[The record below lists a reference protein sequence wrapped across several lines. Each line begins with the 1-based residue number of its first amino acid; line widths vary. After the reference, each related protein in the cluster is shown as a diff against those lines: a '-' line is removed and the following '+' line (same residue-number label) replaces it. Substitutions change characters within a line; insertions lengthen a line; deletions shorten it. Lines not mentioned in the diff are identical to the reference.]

1 MSDPAPRPLISESS
15 APESVGFFH
24 PSGRPYRFTI
34 LMFISLLVL
43 GSYFAYDS
51 IGALAPTLIA
61 DLHLDRS
68 TIGNLYTAYSVAA
81 IVIVFFGG
89 MLYDKLGPRRASL
102 LFCTLV
108 LVGATIVAFDSHTA
122 VQYICALINSASKH
136 LPTSIGQLVTRC
148 TQQFLVHAATW
159 QLFAG
164 RLIFGAGSE
173 SLIVVQSAIIS
184 RWFKGKEMA
193 LAFGIALT
201 ISRVGTLFSFNTEE
215 LIARYFGSY
224 RIALWAAAGFCLFSV
239 LCNLVY
245 NAMDLHGEK
254 VLALPKPDGG
264 DKIVFSDI
272 KKFNSS
278 YWYVVLLCVTF
289 YSAIFPFT
297 ALATD
302 MFHDKWGIPL
312 VSESTGGLLSQAFV
326 NFQHMFSTAPG
337 MTSIIIFAS
346 MVFAPFAGDLID
358 RIGKR
363 ATLMVVG
370 SLVLIPAHLI
380 MGITH
385 WNPVPSMIVLGAA
398 FVLVPAAMWP
408 SVPLVVEE
416 KRVGT
421 AFGLMTAIQ
430 NLGLG
435 LFPLLNGKLRDATG
449 TYTATQIMFACLGV
463 AGLVFAFLLLRSD
476 RRHGGKLEQGKSKES
491 ELSRIEE
498 AEERR

>member
-1 MSDPAPRPLISESS
+1 MSDPARRTPISENTT
-15 APESVGFFH
+15 PESVGFFH
-24 PSGRPYRFTI
+24 PSRRPYRFTI

-61 DLHLDRS
+61 DLHLNRS

-108 LVGATIVAFDSHTA
+108 LVGATIVAVAHS
-122 VQYICALINSASKH
+122 
-136 LPTSIGQLVTRC
+136 
-148 TQQFLVHAATW
+148 TW
-159 QLFAG
+159 ELFAG

-224 RIALWAAAGFCLFSV
+224 RVALWAAAGFCLFSV
-239 LCNLVY
+239 VCNLVY

-254 VLALPKPDGG
+254 VLALPKPEGG

-272 KKFNSS
+272 RKFNSS

-312 VSESTGGLLSQAFV
+312 VSESTGGFLSQAFV
-326 NFQHMFSTAPG
+326 NFRHMFSTAPG

-370 SLVLIPAHLI
+370 SLMLIPAHLI

-476 RRHGGKLEQGKSKES
+476 RRHGGKLEQGKIKVT
-491 ELSRIEE
+491 ELPRIEE
-498 AEERR
+498 AEEHR

>member
-1 MSDPAPRPLISESS
+1 MSDASLHPALPEDESRQS
-15 APESVGFFH
+15 TGFFH
-24 PSGRPYRFTI
+24 PAGRLYRFTI
-34 LMFISLLVL
+34 LMFISLLAL

-51 IGALAPTLIA
+51 IGALAPTLIEA
-61 DLHLDRS
+61 LHLDRS

-81 IVIVFFGG
+81 ILIVFFGG
-89 MLYDKLGPRRASL
+89 MLYDKLGPRHSSL

-108 LVGATIVAFDSHTA
+108 LVGATIVAMAQS
-122 VQYICALINSASKH
+122 
-136 LPTSIGQLVTRC
+136 R
-148 TQQFLVHAATW
+148 W

-173 SLIVVQSAIIS
+173 TLIVVQSAIIS

-224 RIALWAAAGFCLFSV
+224 RVALWAAAAFCLFSV

-245 NAMDLHGEK
+245 IAMDLHGER
-254 VLALPKPDGG
+254 VLALPRPEGG

-272 KKFNSS
+272 RKFTSS

-312 VSESTGGLLSQAFV
+312 VSASTGGFMTQIFD
-326 NFQHMFSTAPG
+326 NFLHMFSTAPG
-337 MTSIIIFAS
+337 VTSIIIFAS
-346 MVFAPFAGDLID
+346 MVFAPFAGNLVD
-358 RIGKR
+358 RIGRR
-363 ATLMVVG
+363 ATLMVAG
-370 SLVLIPAHLI
+370 SLMLIPAHLI

-385 WNPVPSMIVLGAA
+385 WNPIPSMIVLGAA

-416 KRVGT
+416 NRVGT

-435 LFPLLNGKLRDATG
+435 LFPLLNGKLRDRTG
-449 TYTATQIMFACLGV
+449 NYTATQIMFSCLGV
-463 AGLVFAFLLLRSD
+463 AGLIFAFLLLRSD
-476 RRHGGKLEQGKSKES
+476 RRHGGKLEQGKSKA
-491 ELSRIEE
+491 
-498 AEERR
+498 AEPA

>member
-1 MSDPAPRPLISESS
+1 MSDPSRRSS
-15 APESVGFFH
+15 APEAAATEPMGFFH

-34 LMFISLLVL
+34 LLFISLLVL

-51 IGALAPTLIA
+51 IGALAPTLIEA
-61 DLHLDRS
+61 LHLNRS

-81 IVIVFFGG
+81 IAIVFFGG
-89 MLYDKLGPRRASL
+89 MLYDKLGPRHSSL

-108 LVGATIVAFDSHTA
+108 LVGATIVALAQS
-122 VQYICALINSASKH
+122 
-136 LPTSIGQLVTRC
+136 R
-148 TQQFLVHAATW
+148 W

-173 SLIVVQSAIIS
+173 TLIVVQSAIIS

-201 ISRVGTLFSFNTEE
+201 VSRVGTLFSFNTEE
-215 LIARYFGSY
+215 LIAGYFGSY

-254 VLALPKPDGG
+254 VLALPKPEGG

-272 KKFNSS
+272 RKFNSS

-312 VSESTGGLLSQAFV
+312 TSEASGGFLMQIFD
-326 NFQHMFSTAPG
+326 NFMHMFSTAPG
-337 MTSIIIFAS
+337 VTSIIIFAS
-346 MVFAPFAGDLID
+346 MVFAPFAGNLID

-370 SLVLIPAHLI
+370 SLMLIPAHLV

-385 WNPVPSMIVLGAA
+385 WNPLPSMIVLGAA

-430 NLGLG
+430 NMGLG

-476 RRHGGKLEQGKSKES
+476 RRHGGKLEQGKIKETELPRTYEAS
-491 ELSRIEE
+491 EQR
-498 AEERR
+498 

>member
-1 MSDPAPRPLISESS
+1 
-15 APESVGFFH
+15 
-24 PSGRPYRFTI
+24 
-34 LMFISLLVL
+34 MFISLIVM

-61 DLHLDRS
+61 DLHLNRS
-68 TIGNLYTAYSVAA
+68 DIGNLYTAYSVAA
-81 IVIVFFGG
+81 VLIVFFGG
-89 MLYDKLGPRRASL
+89 MLYDKLGPRRSSF
-102 LFCTLV
+102 LFCMLV
-108 LVGATIVAFDSHTA
+108 LVGATIVALAHS
-122 VQYICALINSASKH
+122 
-136 LPTSIGQLVTRC
+136 R
-148 TQQFLVHAATW
+148 W

-164 RLIFGAGSE
+164 RLIFGGGSE
-173 SLIVVQSAIIS
+173 ALIVVQSAIIS
-184 RWFKGKEMA
+184 RWFKGREMA
-193 LAFGIALT
+193 LAFGITLT
-201 ISRVGTLFSFNTEE
+201 ISRIGTLFSFNTEE

-224 RIALWAAAGFCLFSV
+224 RTALWAAAGFCLFSV

-254 VLALPKPDGG
+254 VLALPKPDSS

-272 KKFNSS
+272 RKFNSS
-278 YWYVVLLCVTF
+278 YWYVVFLCVTF

-302 MFHDKWGIPL
+302 MFHDKWGLPL
-312 VSESTGGLLSQAFV
+312 VTESTGGFLSQIFD
-326 NFQHMFSTAPG
+326 NFLHMFSTAPG
-337 MTSIIIFAS
+337 VTSIVIFAS
-346 MVFAPFAGDLID
+346 MIFAPFAGNLVD

-370 SLVLIPAHLI
+370 SLMLIPAHLV
-380 MGITH
+380 MGLTH
-385 WNPVPSMIVLGAA
+385 WNPLPSMIVLGAA

-430 NLGLG
+430 NIGLG

-449 TYTATQIMFACLGV
+449 TYTATEIMFACLGV
-463 AGLVFAFLLLRSD
+463 AGLIFAFLLLASD
-476 RRHGGKLEQGKSKES
+476 RRHGGKLEQGKS
-491 ELSRIEE
+491 
-498 AEERR
+498 AHPA

>member
-1 MSDPAPRPLISESS
+1 MVDPVRPDPSS
-15 APESVGFFH
+15 LPSVSGTAVPETLGFFH
-24 PSGRPYRFTI
+24 PSRRPYRFTI
-34 LMFISLLVL
+34 LMFISLIVM

-68 TIGNLYTAYSVAA
+68 DIGNLYTAYSVAA
-81 IVIVFFGG
+81 IFIVFFGG
-89 MLYDKLGPRRASL
+89 MLYDKLGPRHSSL
-102 LFCTLV
+102 LFCMLV
-108 LVGATIVAFDSHTA
+108 FIGATIVALAHS
-122 VQYICALINSASKH
+122 
-136 LPTSIGQLVTRC
+136 R
-148 TQQFLVHAATW
+148 W

-164 RLIFGAGSE
+164 RLIFGGGSE
-173 SLIVVQSAIIS
+173 ALIVVQSAIVS

-193 LAFGIALT
+193 LAFGITLT
-201 ISRVGTLFSFNTEE
+201 ISRIGTLFSFNTEE

-224 RIALWAAAGFCLFSV
+224 RTALWAAAVFCLFSV
-239 LCNLVY
+239 LCNVVY
-245 NAMDLHGEK
+245 NAMDAHGER
-254 VLALPKPDGG
+254 VLGLPKPDSS
-264 DKIVFSDI
+264 DKIEFDDI
-272 KKFNSS
+272 GKFNSS

-312 VSESTGGLLSQAFV
+312 VSESAGGFLAQIFD
-326 NFQHMFSTAPG
+326 NFLHMFSTAPG
-337 MTSIIIFAS
+337 VTSIVIFAS
-346 MVFAPFAGDLID
+346 MVFAPFAGNLVD

-370 SLVLIPAHLI
+370 SLMLIPAHLV
-380 MGITH
+380 MGLTH
-385 WNPVPSMIVLGAA
+385 WNPLPSMIVLGAA

-430 NLGLG
+430 NIGLG
-435 LFPLLNGKLRDATG
+435 LFPLLNGKLRDVTG
-449 TYTATQIMFACLGV
+449 TYTATQIMFASLGG
-463 AGLVFAFLLLRSD
+463 AGLIFAFLLLASD
-476 RRHGGKLEQGKSKES
+476 RRHAGKLEQGKSKQP
-491 ELSRIEE
+491 
-498 AEERR
+498 A

>member
-1 MSDPAPRPLISESS
+1 MS
-15 APESVGFFH
+15 
-24 PSGRPYRFTI
+24 
-34 LMFISLLVL
+34 
-43 GSYFAYDS
+43 
-51 IGALAPTLIA
+51 
-61 DLHLDRS
+61 
-68 TIGNLYTAYSVAA
+68 
-81 IVIVFFGG
+81 
-89 MLYDKLGPRRASL
+89 
-102 LFCTLV
+102 
-108 LVGATIVAFDSHTA
+108 
-122 VQYICALINSASKH
+122 
-136 LPTSIGQLVTRC
+136 
-148 TQQFLVHAATW
+148 
-159 QLFAG
+159 
-164 RLIFGAGSE
+164 
-173 SLIVVQSAIIS
+173 
-184 RWFKGKEMA
+184 
-193 LAFGIALT
+193 
-201 ISRVGTLFSFNTEE
+201 
-215 LIARYFGSY
+215 
-224 RIALWAAAGFCLFSV
+224 
-239 LCNLVY
+239 
-245 NAMDLHGEK
+245 
-254 VLALPKPDGG
+254 
-264 DKIVFSDI
+264 
-272 KKFNSS
+272 
-278 YWYVVLLCVTF
+278 LLCVTF

-312 VSESTGGLLSQAFV
+312 VSETTGSFLAQIFG
-326 NFQHMFSTAPG
+326 NFLHMFSTAPG

-370 SLVLIPAHLI
+370 SLMLIPAHLI

-476 RRHGGKLEQGKSKES
+476 RRHGGKLEQGKNKETD
-491 ELSRIEE
+491 LPKAEE
-498 AEERR
+498 ASE

>member
-1 MSDPAPRPLISESS
+1 MPEPLRHPPASDIE
-15 APESVGFFH
+15 APEPMGFFH
-24 PSGRPYRFTI
+24 PSRRTYRFTI

-51 IGALAPTLIA
+51 IGALAPTLIDA
-61 DLHLDRS
+61 LHLDRS

-81 IVIVFFGG
+81 IIIVFFGG

-102 LFCTLV
+102 LFCSLV
-108 LVGATIVAFDSHTA
+108 LLGAVIVAFAHS
-122 VQYICALINSASKH
+122 
-136 LPTSIGQLVTRC
+136 
-148 TQQFLVHAATW
+148 TW
-159 QLFAG
+159 ELFAG

-215 LIARYFGSY
+215 LISRYFGSY

-245 NAMDLHGEK
+245 IAMDRYGEK
-254 VLALPKPDGG
+254 VLALPKPDAG

-272 KKFNSS
+272 RKFNSS
-278 YWYVVLLCVTF
+278 FWFVVLLCVTF

-312 VSESTGGLLSQAFV
+312 VSSSTGGFLAQIFD
-326 NFQHMFSTAPG
+326 NFIHMFSTAPG
-337 MTSIIIFAS
+337 ITSIVIFAS
-346 MVFAPFAGDLID
+346 MVFAPFAGDLVD

-370 SLVLIPAHLI
+370 SLMLIPAHLV

-385 WNPVPSMIVLGAA
+385 WNPIPSMVVLGAA

-435 LFPLLNGKLRDATG
+435 LFPFLNGKLRDVTG
-449 TYTATQIMFACLGV
+449 TYTATQVMFAGLGIV
-463 AGLVFAFLLLRSD
+463 GLIFALLLLRSD
-476 RRHGGKLEQGKSKES
+476 RRHGNALEQGRNQEKN
-491 ELSRIEE
+491 LPRVEE
-498 AEERR
+498 GLEQR

>member
-1 MSDPAPRPLISESS
+1 MSDPSRPPSASE
-15 APESVGFFH
+15 AVTPESMGFFH
-24 PSGRPYRFTI
+24 PSRRPYRFTI

-51 IGALAPTLIA
+51 IGALAPTLIET
-61 DLHLDRS
+61 LHLNRS

-81 IVIVFFGG
+81 IIIVFFGG

-102 LFCTLV
+102 LFCMLV
-108 LVGATIVAFDSHTA
+108 LVGATIVALAHS
-122 VQYICALINSASKH
+122 
-136 LPTSIGQLVTRC
+136 R
-148 TQQFLVHAATW
+148 W
-159 QLFAG
+159 ELFAG

-201 ISRVGTLFSFNTEE
+201 ISRIGTLFSFNTEE

-224 RIALWAAAGFCLFSV
+224 RTALWAAAGFCVFSV

-245 NAMDLHGEK
+245 NAMDLHGER
-254 VLALPKPDGG
+254 VLALPKPEGG

-272 KKFNSS
+272 RKFTPS

-312 VSESTGGLLSQAFV
+312 TSEATGGFLAQIFD
-326 NFQHMFSTAPG
+326 NFLHMFSTAPG
-337 MTSIIIFAS
+337 ITSIVIFAS
-346 MVFAPFAGDLID
+346 MVFAPFAGNLVD

-363 ATLMVVG
+363 ASMMVVG
-370 SLVLIPAHLI
+370 SLMLIPAHLI

-385 WNPVPSMIVLGAA
+385 WNPLPSMVVLGAA

-416 KRVGT
+416 NRVGT

-430 NLGLG
+430 NLGLAT
-435 LFPLLNGKLRDATG
+435 FPLLNGKLRDVTG

-463 AGLVFAFLLLRSD
+463 GGLIFAFLLLQSD
-476 RRHGGKLEQGKSKES
+476 RRHGGKLEQGKNKET
-491 ELSRIEE
+491 ELPKTE
-498 AEERR
+498 

>member
-1 MSDPAPRPLISESS
+1 MPDPPRYLAVSDLETAESM
-15 APESVGFFH
+15 GFFH
-24 PSGRPYRFTI
+24 PSRRPYRFTI

-51 IGALAPTLIA
+51 IGALAPTLIDA
-61 DLHLDRS
+61 LHLDRT

-81 IVIVFFGG
+81 ILIVFFGG

-102 LFCTLV
+102 LFSILV
-108 LVGATIVAFDSHTA
+108 LVGAAIVAIAH
-122 VQYICALINSASKH
+122 SK
-136 LPTSIGQLVTRC
+136 
-148 TQQFLVHAATW
+148 W
-159 QLFAG
+159 ELFAG
-164 RLIFGAGSE
+164 RLIFGAGGE

-184 RWFKGKEMA
+184 RWFKGREMA

-201 ISRVGTLFSFNTEE
+201 ISRIGTLFSFNTEQ
-215 LIARYFGSY
+215 LISDYFGSY

-245 NAMDLHGEK
+245 IAMDKHGEK
-254 VLALPKPDGG
+254 VLALPKPEAG

-272 KKFNSS
+272 KKFTSS
-278 YWYVVLLCVTF
+278 FWFVVLLCVTF

-302 MFHDKWGIPL
+302 VFHDKWGIPL
-312 VSESTGGLLSQAFV
+312 VSASTGGFLSQIFD
-326 NFQHMFSTAPG
+326 NFIHMFSTAPG
-337 MTSIIIFAS
+337 ITSIVIFAS

-370 SLVLIPAHLI
+370 SLILIPAHLI

-385 WNPVPSMIVLGAA
+385 WNPIPSMVALGAA

-435 LFPLLNGKLRDATG
+435 LFPFLNGKLRDVTG
-449 TYTATQIMFACLGV
+449 TYTATQIMFAGLGV
-463 AGLVFAFLLLRSD
+463 AGLIFALLLLRSD
-476 RRHGGKLEQGKSKES
+476 RRHGNVLEQGRKQEKD
-491 ELSRIEE
+491 LPRIEE
-498 AEERR
+498 GLEQH

>member
-1 MSDPAPRPLISESS
+1 
-15 APESVGFFH
+15 
-24 PSGRPYRFTI
+24 
-34 LMFISLLVL
+34 MFISLLVL

-51 IGALAPTLIA
+51 IGALETTLIEA
-61 DLHLDRS
+61 LHLDRS

-81 IVIVFFGG
+81 IIIVFFGG

-102 LFCTLV
+102 LFCSLV
-108 LVGATIVAFDSHTA
+108 LLGATIVALA
-122 VQYICALINSASKH
+122 NSKWE
-136 LPTSIGQLVTRC
+136 LY
-148 TQQFLVHAATW
+148 
-159 QLFAG
+159 AG
-164 RLIFGAGSE
+164 RFIFGAGSE

-201 ISRVGTLFSFNTEE
+201 VSRVGTLFSFNTEE
-215 LIARYFGSY
+215 LIAHYYGNY
-224 RIALWAAAGFCLFSV
+224 RTALWAAAGFCLLSV

-254 VLALPKPDGG
+254 VLALPKPEAG

-272 KKFNSS
+272 GKFNSS
-278 YWYVVLLCVTF
+278 FWFVTLLCVTF

-302 MFHDKWGIPL
+302 MFHDKWGFPK
-312 VSESTGGLLSQAFV
+312 VSESTGGFLAQAFV

-337 MTSIIIFAS
+337 ITSIVIFGS
-346 MVFAPFAGDLID
+346 MVFAPFAGDLVD

-370 SLVLIPAHLI
+370 SLILIPAHLI

-385 WNPVPSMIVLGAA
+385 WNPIPSMIALGAA

-430 NLGLG
+430 NLGLA
-435 LFPLLNGKLRDATG
+435 LFPYLNGKLRDVTG
-449 TYTATQIMFACLGV
+449 TYTATQIMFASLGGV
-463 AGLVFAFLLLRSD
+463 GLIFALLLLRSD
-476 RRHGGKLEQGKSKES
+476 KRHGNVLEQGKKQES
-491 ELSRIEE
+491 
-498 AEERR
+498 

>member
-1 MSDPAPRPLISESS
+1 MSDPARHPSASETAASET
-15 APESVGFFH
+15 AGFFH
-24 PSGRPYRFTI
+24 PSRRPYRFTI
-34 LMFISLLVL
+34 LLFISLLVL
-43 GSYFAYDS
+43 GTYFAYDS
-51 IGALAPTLIA
+51 IGALAPTLIEA
-61 DLHLDRS
+61 LHLDRS

-81 IVIVFFGG
+81 VFIVFFGG
-89 MLYDKLGPRRASL
+89 MLYDKLGPRRSSL
-102 LFCTLV
+102 LFSALIF
-108 LVGATIVAFDSHTA
+108 VGATVVALA
-122 VQYICALINSASKH
+122 
-136 LPTSIGQLVTRC
+136 
-148 TQQFLVHAATW
+148 HAKW

-173 SLIVVQSAIIS
+173 TLIAVQSAIIS

-201 ISRVGTLFSFNTEE
+201 VSRIGTLFSFNTEE
-215 LIARYFGSY
+215 LISEYFGSY
-224 RIALWAAAGFCLFSV
+224 RIALWAAAGFCLFSL

-254 VLALPKPDGG
+254 VLALPKPGG
-264 DKIVFSDI
+264 SDKIVFSDI
-272 KKFNSS
+272 GKFNSS

-312 VSESTGGLLSQAFV
+312 VSAVTGGFLAQIFD
-326 NFQHMFSTAPG
+326 NFLHMFSTAPG
-337 MTSIIIFAS
+337 ITSIIIFAS
-346 MVFAPFAGDLID
+346 MVFAPFAGNLVD

-363 ATLMVVG
+363 ASLMVVG
-370 SLVLIPAHLI
+370 SLMMIPAHLI

-385 WNPVPSMIVLGAA
+385 WNPIPSMIVLGAA

-430 NLGLG
+430 NMGLG
-435 LFPLLNGKLRDATG
+435 LFPLLNGKLRDVTG

-476 RRHGGKLEQGKSKES
+476 RRHGGHLEQGKKIEPDIARVAEAS
-491 ELSRIEE
+491 EQR
-498 AEERR
+498 

>member
-1 MSDPAPRPLISESS
+1 MTAPASGPD
-15 APESVGFFH
+15 SVGFFY

-34 LMFISLLVL
+34 LLFISLLIL

-51 IGALAPTLIA
+51 IGALAPTLIEA
-61 DLHLDRS
+61 LHLGRS
-68 TIGNLYTAYSVAA
+68 DIGNLYTAYSVAA
-81 IVIVFFGG
+81 IFIVFFGG
-89 MLYDKLGPRRASL
+89 MLYDKLGPRRSSL
-102 LFCTLV
+102 LFSVLV
-108 LVGATIVAFDSHTA
+108 LVGATIVALAHS
-122 VQYICALINSASKH
+122 
-136 LPTSIGQLVTRC
+136 R
-148 TQQFLVHAATW
+148 W
-159 QLFAG
+159 ELFAG
-164 RLIFGAGSE
+164 RLIFGGGSE
-173 SLIVVQSAIIS
+173 ALVVVQSAIIS

-201 ISRVGTLFSFNTEE
+201 ISRIGTLFSFNTEE

-224 RIALWAAAGFCLFSV
+224 RTALWAAAGLCLFSV
-239 LCNLVY
+239 LCNVVY
-245 NAMDLHGEK
+245 NIMDAHGER
-254 VLALPKPDGG
+254 VLALPKPEGS

-272 KKFNSS
+272 RKFNSS
-278 YWYVVLLCVTF
+278 YWFVVFLCLTF

-302 MFHDKWGIPL
+302 MFHDKWGLPL
-312 VSESTGGLLSQAFV
+312 VSDSTGGFLAQIFD
-326 NFQHMFSTAPG
+326 NFLHMFSTAPG
-337 MTSIIIFAS
+337 VTSIVIFAS
-346 MVFAPFAGDLID
+346 MIFAPFAGNLVD

-370 SLVLIPAHLI
+370 SLMMIPAHLI

-385 WNPVPSMIVLGAA
+385 WNPLPSMIVLGAA

-430 NLGLG
+430 NMGLG

-449 TYTATQIMFACLGV
+449 TYTATQIMFASLGM
-463 AGLVFAFLLLRSD
+463 AGLIFAFLLLESD
-476 RRHGGKLEQGKSKES
+476 RRHGGKLERGKNKQP
-491 ELSRIEE
+491 
-498 AEERR
+498 A

>member
-1 MSDPAPRPLISESS
+1 
-15 APESVGFFH
+15 
-24 PSGRPYRFTI
+24 
-34 LMFISLLVL
+34 
-43 GSYFAYDS
+43 
-51 IGALAPTLIA
+51 
-61 DLHLDRS
+61 
-68 TIGNLYTAYSVAA
+68 
-81 IVIVFFGG
+81 
-89 MLYDKLGPRRASL
+89 MLYDKLGPRRSSF
-102 LFCTLV
+102 LFCILV
-108 LVGATIVAFDSHTA
+108 LVGAVIVALAHS
-122 VQYICALINSASKH
+122 L
-136 LPTSIGQLVTRC
+136 
-148 TQQFLVHAATW
+148 W
-159 QLFAG
+159 ELFAG

-173 SLIVVQSAIIS
+173 TLIVVQSAIIS

-215 LIARYFGSY
+215 LISQYFGSY

-239 LCNLVY
+239 LCNVVY

-254 VLALPKPDGG
+254 VLALPKPEGG
-264 DKIVFSDI
+264 DKIVLSDI
-272 KKFNSS
+272 RKFNSS

-312 VSESTGGLLSQAFV
+312 VSETTGSFLVQIFS
-326 NFQHMFSTAPG
+326 NFLHMFSTAPG

-370 SLVLIPAHLI
+370 SLMLIPAHLI

-430 NLGLG
+430 NMGLG

-463 AGLVFAFLLLRSD
+463 AGLIFAFLLLQSD
-476 RRHGGKLEQGKSKES
+476 RRHGGKLEQGKHKETDLPTTQEAS
-491 ELSRIEE
+491 E
-498 AEERR
+498 

>member
-1 MSDPAPRPLISESS
+1 MSDPSSRRSE
-15 APESVGFFH
+15 AGESVGFFH

-34 LMFISLLVL
+34 LLFISLLVL
-43 GSYFAYDS
+43 GTYFAYDS
-51 IGALAPTLIA
+51 IGALAPTLIQA
-61 DLHLDRS
+61 LHLDRS

-81 IVIVFFGG
+81 VFIVFFGG
-89 MLYDKLGPRRASL
+89 MLYDKLGPRRSTL
-102 LFCTLV
+102 LFSTLIF
-108 LVGATIVAFDSHTA
+108 VGATIVALA
-122 VQYICALINSASKH
+122 
-136 LPTSIGQLVTRC
+136 
-148 TQQFLVHAATW
+148 HAKW

-173 SLIVVQSAIIS
+173 TLIAVQSAVIS

-201 ISRVGTLFSFNTEE
+201 VSRIGTLFSFNTEE
-215 LIARYFGSY
+215 LISEYFGSY
-224 RIALWAAAGFCLFSV
+224 RVALWAAAGFCLFSV

-245 NAMDLHGEK
+245 NVMDLHGEK
-254 VLALPKPDGG
+254 VLALPKPEGS

-272 KKFNSS
+272 GKFNSS

-302 MFHDKWGIPL
+302 MFHGKWSFPL
-312 VSESTGGLLSQAFV
+312 VSASSGGFMAQVFD
-326 NFQHMFSTAPG
+326 NFLHMFSTAPG
-337 MTSIIIFAS
+337 ITSIIIFAS
-346 MVFAPFAGDLID
+346 MVFAPFAGNLVD

-370 SLVLIPAHLI
+370 SLMMIPAHLI

-385 WNPVPSMIVLGAA
+385 WNPIPSMIVLGAA

-430 NLGLG
+430 NMGLG
-435 LFPLLNGKLRDATG
+435 LFPLLNGKLRDVTG

-463 AGLVFAFLLLRSD
+463 AGLVFAFLLLKSD
-476 RRHGGKLEQGKSKES
+476 RRHGGKLEQGKNVES
-491 ELSRIEE
+491 QVARVAE
-498 AEERR
+498 ASEQR